1 MVLKKLLFACLVLLA
16 ASLAPAQEEY
26 CDCAYAPHDEEYK
39 VALMVP
45 LFLEQVTEEFFLS
58 EPSNKTLDTKP
69 FSFLDFYEGF
79 MSAADSVANR
89 RGMNLELKVF
99 DVDNSIA
106 KA

>member
-1 MVLKKLLFACLVLLA
+1 
-16 ASLAPAQEEY
+16 
-26 CDCAYAPHDEEYK
+26 
-39 VALMVP
+39 MVP

-79 MSAADSVANR
+79 MIAADSVANS

-106 KA
+106 KAEEAIKDPWLEDVDLIVGRKERPDN